1 VGNIYS
7 VKTVRGLLMHDS
19 TPEQLRFPPLS
30 GYTVRADF
38 DGGALSSDFGAL
50 LLRGIDRQIGFT
62 ERLAAAVR
70 DKRHPSYI
78 DHPLRDLFAQ
88 RIYQIA
94 SGYADGNDANS
105 LRHDPMFKL
114 SVERIP
120 LDPTQDLASAPT
132 FSRLEHSVTRPD
144 LYRLTQA
151 FVDHFIASYPEPP
164 AAIVLDIDH
173 SADPTHG
180 QQEFAFYNHYY
191 QSYCYLPL
199 FIFEGTSHALVTA
212 CLRPGKRPPGAEN
225 AMILVR
231 LLSYLRRHWPYTHIL
246 VRGDSHFAT
255 PEVLAVLTQRRWV
268 DFVFG
273 LAGNPVLLRQAGPV
287 MEEARRLFQQQ
298 TVVAAAYGDPPPAS
312 SRVYEDFPYAAASWD
327 QPWRVIV
334 KAEVM
339 AAGDNPRFVVTS
351 LEAPSPQQLYE
362 DLYCARGN
370 CENAIKAVKCDL
382 HSDRTSDT
390 TFLANA
396 TRLLLA
402 CGAYVLH
409 HALRTHTLAHTAL
422 ATAQPST
429 VMLTLFKVA
438 THVKQYK
445 DRILLHLP
453 TSCPVKA
460 LLQRITTLL
469 MAIPV
474 PTMNTS

>member
-1 VGNIYS
+1 
-7 VKTVRGLLMHDS
+7 MQDS
-19 TPEQLRFPPLS
+19 TPEQLRFPSLS

-38 DGGALSSDFGAL
+38 DGGALLSDLGAL

-78 DHPLRDLFAQ
+78 DHTLRDLFAQ

-114 SVERIP
+114 SVERVP

-132 FSRLEHSVTRPD
+132 FSRLEHSVPRPD
-144 LYRLTQA
+144 LYRLTKA
-151 FVDHFIASYPEPP
+151 FVDQFLASYPEPP

-180 QQEFAFYNHYY
+180 QQEFAFYNHHY

-255 PEVLAVLTQRRWV
+255 PEVLGRSPSGAGSILSLVW
-268 DFVFG
+268 
-273 LAGNPVLLRQAGPV
+273 LAIPVLLRQAAPV
-287 MEEARRLFQQQ
+287 MQEARDP
-298 TVVAAAYGDPPPAS
+298 VPAADGRGRPPMANRPL
-312 SRVYEDFPYAAASWD
+312 PAAAS
-327 QPWRVIV
+327 
-334 KAEVM
+334 M
-339 AAGDNPRFVVTS
+339 
-351 LEAPSPQQLYE
+351 
-362 DLYCARGN
+362 
-370 CENAIKAVKCDL
+370 
-382 HSDRTSDT
+382 RTSPMPPPHGT
-390 TFLANA
+390 N
-396 TRLLLA
+396 R
-402 CGAYVLH
+402 GG
-409 HALRTHTLAHTAL
+409 
-422 ATAQPST
+422 
-429 VMLTLFKVA
+429 
-438 THVKQYK
+438 
-445 DRILLHLP
+445 
-453 TSCPVKA
+453 
-460 LLQRITTLL
+460 
-469 MAIPV
+469 
-474 PTMNTS
+474 

>member
-1 VGNIYS
+1 MS
-7 VKTVRGLLMHDS
+7 DS
-19 TPEQLRFPPLS
+19 TPEQLRFPPVS

-50 LLRGIDRQIGFT
+50 LLRGIDRQIGLT
-62 ERLAAAVR
+62 ARLVAAVH

-78 DHPLRDLFAQ
+78 DHTLQDLFAQ

-105 LRHDPMFKL
+105 LRYDPLLKL
-114 SVERIP
+114 SVERLP
-120 LDPTQDLASAPT
+120 LNPTQDLASAPT
-132 FSRLEHSVTRPD
+132 FSRLEHSVDRKD

-164 AAIVLDIDH
+164 AAIVLDLDH
-173 SADPTHG
+173 SEDPTHG
-180 QQEFAFYNHYY
+180 QQEFTFYNHHY
-191 QSYCYLPL
+191 QSHCYLPL
-199 FIFEGTSHALVTA
+199 FIFEGTSHALVA
-212 CLRPGKRPPGAEN
+212 AFLRPGKRPPGAEN

-231 LLSYLRRHWPYTHIL
+231 LLAYLRRHWPSTHIL

-255 PEVLAVLTQRRWV
+255 PEVMEVIAQRRRM

-273 LAGNPVLLRQAGPV
+273 LAGNPVLLRHAAPV
-287 MEEARRLFQQQ
+287 MQEARQLHQQR
-298 TVVAAAYGDPPPAS
+298 TVLAQVHGTRPPAS
-312 SRVYEDFPYAAASWD
+312 TRLYEEFLYGAASWS
-327 QPWRVIV
+327 QPWRVV
-334 KAEVM
+334 LKAEVM
-339 AAGDNPRFVVTS
+339 PAGDNPRFVVTS
-351 LEAPSPQQLYE
+351 LTAPTPPRVYE
-362 DLYCARGN
+362 DLYCARGT

-382 HSDRTSDT
+382 HSDRTSAT

-396 TRLLLA
+396 MRLLLA

-409 HALRTHTLAHTAL
+409 HALRPHTLAHTTL

-429 VMLTLFKVA
+429 VILTLFKVA
-438 THVKQYK
+438 PQIKQYK

-460 LLQRITTLL
+460 LLHRVTTLL
-469 MAIPV
+469 PAIPV
-474 PTMNTS
+474 PALNTS

>member
-1 VGNIYS
+1 
-7 VKTVRGLLMHDS
+7 
-19 TPEQLRFPPLS
+19 
-30 GYTVRADF
+30 VRADF

-70 DKRHPSYI
+70 DKRHPSYT
-78 DHPLRDLFAQ
+78 DHSLRDLFAQ

-94 SGYADGNDANS
+94 SGYVDGNDANS
-105 LRHDPMFKL
+105 LRYDPMFKL
-114 SVERIP
+114 SLERGP

-164 AAIVLDIDH
+164 AAIVLDLDH
-173 SADPTHG
+173 SEDPTHG
-180 QQEFAFYNHYY
+180 QQELTFYNHHY
-191 QSYCYLPL
+191 QSHCYLPL
-199 FIFEGTSHALVTA
+199 FIFEGTSHALVA
-212 CLRPGKRPPGAEN
+212 AFLRPGKRPPGAEN
-225 AMILVR
+225 AMILSR
-231 LLSYLRRHWPYTHIL
+231 LLSHLRRHWPFTHML
-246 VRGDSHFAT
+246 VRGDSHFGT
-255 PEVLAVLTQRRWV
+255 PELMEMIASRRRT

-273 LAGNPVLLRQAGPV
+273 LAGNPVLLRQAAPV
-287 MEEARRLFQQQ
+287 MQEARDLFQQRTACAQ
-298 TVVAAAYGDPPPAS
+298 AYGAQPPPR
-312 SRVYEDFPYAAASWD
+312 SRLYEDFSYAAASWE
-327 QPWRVIV
+327 QSWRVIV

-351 LEAPSPQQLYE
+351 LEEPTPQHVYE

-370 CENAIKAVKCDL
+370 CENDIKAVKCDL
-382 HSDRTSDT
+382 HSDRTSAT

-396 TRLLLA
+396 TRLLLSCA
-402 CGAYVLH
+402 AYVLH

-422 ATAQPST
+422 ATAQPDT
-429 VMLTLFKVA
+429 VILTLFKVA
-438 THVKQYK
+438 TQIKQYK

-460 LLQRITTLL
+460 LLRRVTTLL
-469 MAIPV
+469 TAIPV
-474 PTMNTS
+474 PALNTS

>member
-1 VGNIYS
+1 
-7 VKTVRGLLMHDS
+7 
-19 TPEQLRFPPLS
+19 
-30 GYTVRADF
+30 
-38 DGGALSSDFGAL
+38 
-50 LLRGIDRQIGFT
+50 
-62 ERLAAAVR
+62 
-70 DKRHPSYI
+70 
-78 DHPLRDLFAQ
+78 
-88 RIYQIA
+88 
-94 SGYADGNDANS
+94 
-105 LRHDPMFKL
+105 MFKL
-114 SVERIP
+114 RVERIP

-132 FSRLEHSVTRPD
+132 FSRLEHSMTRQD

-173 SADPTHG
+173 SADPTYG
-180 QQEFAFYNHYY
+180 QQEFAFYNHHY

-212 CLRPGKRPPGAEN
+212 CLRPGKRPTGAEN

-231 LLSYLRRHWPYTHIL
+231 LLSYLRRRWPYTPLL

-255 PEVLAVLTQRRWV
+255 PEVIAVLAHRRWV

-273 LAGNPVLLRQAGPV
+273 LAGNPVLLRQAAPV
-287 MEEARRLFQQQ
+287 MQEARSLYRQR
-298 TVVAAAYGDPPPAS
+298 TAVAEAYGEPPPAS
-312 SRVYEDFPYAAASWD
+312 SRVYEEFSYAAASWA

-351 LEAPSPQQLYE
+351 LAAPSPQQMYE

-370 CENAIKAVKCDL
+370 CENDIKAVKCDL
-382 HSDRTSDT
+382 HSDRTSET

-396 TRLLLA
+396 MRLLLA

-438 THVKQYK
+438 TQVKQYK

-460 LLQRITTLL
+460 LLERVTTLL
-469 MAIPV
+469 GAVPV
-474 PTMNTS
+474 PVMNTS